1 VDRAERIKGITAG
14 ADDFLSKPFDR
25 EEFVLQVRNAL
36 NRKRLYDELARKYA
50 ELKAMAEIRESLTRM
65 IDADTDALS
74 SLMRQQAQGERVADG
89 ISD

>member
-1 VDRAERIKGITAG
+1 MDRAERIKGITAG